1 VSPALVLVVVA
12 GVVASAA
19 VVDLAALAGARAS
32 RRRGPGPGRRAVL
45 ALVALGRRAGLPLR
59 PPADLAAR
67 LAAAGTGDGGPTDGD
82 RPNGGAAAWAKVSP
96 RGEDP
101 AVRGGPQPSGS
112 ARRTAFAGSARRTAF
127 AGSDP
132 LGDLMALKTGAA
144 LVAGLLV
151 VPAAGAAP
159 GRMWVVVVPGLPAAA
174 FLAPDLWLAR
184 RARRRAAALAAEAP
198 EVLDLVRIA
207 VAAGMPALR
216 AFGEVGRRHRG
227 VLAAELA
234 TASARAALG
243 EPVGRTLARL
253 RARCPAPA
261 VRALVAAVERSRRH
275 GAPLA
280 PALAAIAADARAER
294 ARRVQDRAARAAP
307 KIQLV
312 VALLLVP
319 AVLLLVAAALVGSM
333 L

>member
-1 VSPALVLVVVA
+1 MTPALLLAVLA
-12 GVVASAA
+12 GVAASIA
-19 VVDLAALAGARAS
+19 VVDLAALAGSRAG
-32 RRRGPGPGRRAVL
+32 RRGGPGPARRAVL

-67 LAAAGTGDGGPTDGD
+67 LAAAGTGDGG
-82 RPNGGAAAWAKVSP
+82 REEAGAAVGGHGRRLDTGRAAAGRATAGP
-96 RGEDP
+96 P
-101 AVRGGPQPSGS
+101 AMP
-112 ARRTAFAGSARRTAF
+112 AGSARAHAF
-127 AGSDP
+127 AGPDP
-132 LGDLMALKTGAA
+132 LADLMALKTGAA
-144 LVAGLLV
+144 LVAGLLA

-159 GRMWVVVVPGLPAAA
+159 GRLWVVVLPGLPAAA
-174 FLAPDLWLAR
+174 YLAPDLWLAR
-184 RARRRAAALAAEAP
+184 RARRRAQAIAAQAP
-198 EVLDLVRIA
+198 EVLDLLRIA
-207 VAAGMPALR
+207 VAAGLPVLR

-227 VLAAELA
+227 VLASELA
-234 TASARAALG
+234 AAAARASLG
-243 EPVGRTLARL
+243 EPAARTLARL

-261 VRALVAAVERSRRH
+261 VHALVAAVERSRRH

-294 ARRVQDRAARAAP
+294 ARRIQDRAARAAP

-319 AVLLLVAAALVGSM
+319 AVLLLVAAALVTSM